1 MKIECNH
8 EECNIIFERMTPKTR
23 HVHEINRAFKLSF
36 DLLVEVHAG
45 GKKLIGLLNPNK

>member
-1 MKIECNH
+1 
-8 EECNIIFERMTPKTR
+8 MTPKTR